1 MQTTHKC
8 AWSQSLLNPCTHL
21 VQLPELLY
29 EPGVH
34 LRVFPDVCLRQPVLK
49 ALARQMQQVICI

>member
-1 MQTTHKC
+1 MQTTHVRMVAKSC
-8 AWSQSLLNPCTHL
+8 LNSNTHL
-21 VQLPELLY
+21 VQLPQLLD

-34 LRVFPDVCLRQPVLK
+34 LCVLPDVCLRQPVLK